1 MPETTTRQNTPVPP
15 RPDTPPKPTPRPSD
29 PRVAVQIVSEIEQLA
44 TSEIA
49 EDQFFGQWLEKT
61 SRQTGAV
68 ASAVWMLDA
77 GERIGLLSE
86 QNLDKI
92 GMGGNRA
99 VVQQNLFLLGAVLKS
114 GEPVIHVPGETGA
127 IELPSEHVL
136 LLVPLRLGDRVV
148 GVAEHFLPTDS
159 PELYRLE
166 HLQFLE
172 EAAAYA
178 GRYLSWRDETTSPDR
193 QLGFWSEF
201 ERTIGGLHR
210 SLDPQEVAL
219 TAANDG
225 RKLLNCD
232 RVSIA
237 VKRGVRTEI
246 IAVSGQARVK
256 RRSNLIRAMRQ
267 LARPILRAGQP
278 ITYVGH
284 TDGLPPS
291 LLKPLTNFV
300 KESRSRMVRMVP
312 LLEPSPLM
320 ESERQKDKRRYRS
333 QKCFGVLIVERTT
346 EGWLTPPKLKQTEL
360 LADHLGTALHNA
372 RTHHQIFLLSFWKF
386 LGRIWQGF
394 HGRIVWQTLLAIC
407 LLAGVACGLAF
418 IPADYRVEGT
428 GQLMPSVRQEIF
440 APWDGEVTE
449 LAITGGD
456 HVNKGDVLL
465 KLHNDELNTQQLDTR
480 GRLAEKQQLL
490 KTLEA
495 GIASAS
501 RESKRE
507 EEIRLRGR
515 YAQTAIEIRSL
526 SQQLIELESQI
537 EKLTVRAPIDGTVST
552 FQVEQ
557 LLQSRPVRRGERLLE
572 VMNEDGPWRLELK
585 LPERRLGHLLE
596 ASTQS
601 SSHELPVDFVLATDP
616 ERRFSGSLGEI
627 ATRTSVSA
635 TEGSVIDVHV
645 DVDAAQ
651 IDQRRIGAEVRG
663 KIHCG
668 QKSLFYVLFGDV
680 VEFAQ
685 SHLW

>member
-1 MPETTTRQNTPVPP
+1 MPETTTRPTQPNAERLNATAE
-15 RPDTPPKPTPRPSD
+15 RDSKPLDS
-29 PRVAVQIVSEIEQLA
+29 RVAVQIINDIEQLA

-49 EDQFFGQWLEKT
+49 EDQFFGQWLAKT
-61 SRQTGAV
+61 SQQTGAI
-68 ASAVWMLDA
+68 ASAVWMLD
-77 GERIGLLSE
+77 GSERIGLLSDR
-86 QNLDKI
+86 NLPDV
-92 GMGGNRA
+92 GLSGDRSAMQRNL
-99 VVQQNLFLLGAVLKS
+99 VVLASVLKTR
-114 GEPVIHVPGETGA
+114 EPVVHVPGASGSF
-127 IELPSEHVL
+127 ELPTDHVL

-148 GVAEHFLPTDS
+148 GVAEHFLSTDS
-159 PELYRLE
+159 PELHRLE

-178 GRYLSWRDETTSPDR
+178 GRYLAWRDETTSPDR
-193 QLGFWSEF
+193 QLGFWSDF
-201 ERTIGGLHR
+201 EKMISGLHR

-219 TAANDG
+219 TAVNDG
-225 RKLLNCD
+225 RKLLKCD

-246 IAVSGQARVK
+246 VAVSGQARVK
-256 RRSNLIRAMRQ
+256 RRSNLIRTMRQ
-267 LARPILRAGQP
+267 LARPIVRAGQP
-278 ITYVGH
+278 ITYVGN
-284 TDGLPPS
+284 TEGLPPS

-300 KESRSRMVRMVP
+300 KESRSRMVRLVP
-312 LLEPSPLM
+312 LVEPTPLM
-320 ESERQKDKRRYRS
+320 ESDRQKDKRKYRS

-346 EGWLTPPKLKQTEL
+346 EGWLTPPQLKQTEL

-372 RTHHQIFLLSFWKF
+372 RTHHRILLLPLWKF
-386 LGRIWQGF
+386 LGRMWQAF
-394 HGRIVWQTLLAIC
+394 HGRIVWQTILAIC
-407 LLAGVACGLAF
+407 LLAGIACGLAF

-440 APWDGEVTE
+440 APWDGEVVE

-456 HVNKGDVLL
+456 HVSQGDVLL
-465 KLHNDELNTQQLDTR
+465 KLRNDELNTQQLDTR

-495 GIASAS
+495 GIAAAS
-501 RESKRE
+501 REAKRE

-515 YAQTAIEIRSL
+515 YAQTAIEIRGL
-526 SQQLIELESQI
+526 SQQLTELESQI
-537 EKLTVRAPIDGTVST
+537 EKLTIRAPIDGTIST

-557 LLQSRPVRRGERLLE
+557 MLLNRPVRRGERLLE
-572 VMNEDGPWRLELK
+572 VMNENGPWRLELK

-596 ASTQS
+596 ASEATGIT
-601 SSHELPVDFVLATDP
+601 ELPVDFVLATDP
-616 ERRFSGSLGEI
+616 ESRFQGTLGEI

-635 TEGSVIDVHV
+635 TDGSVIDVFV
-645 DVDAAQ
+645 GVDADL
-651 IDQRRIGAEVRG
+651 IEQRRIGAEVRG